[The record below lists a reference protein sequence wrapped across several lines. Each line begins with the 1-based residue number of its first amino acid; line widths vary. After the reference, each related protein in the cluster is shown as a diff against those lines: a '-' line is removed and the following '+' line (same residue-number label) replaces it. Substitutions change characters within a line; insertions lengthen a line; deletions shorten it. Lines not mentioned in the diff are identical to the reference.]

1 MSQYAELCITTNFTF
16 LKGASHPEE
25 LVLRAAEL
33 GLRAL
38 AITDRNS
45 LAGVVRAW
53 SALKT
58 LREEASEALKIRSGS
73 QVDTCSRQE
82 IASQSLPHPVLGAL
96 PKLITGAGSSCAIA
110 RSNGWRCR
118 WTSPPGTACR
128 SC

>member
-1 MSQYAELCITTNFTF
+1 M
-16 LKGASHPEE
+16 
-25 LVLRAAEL
+25 RATEL

-53 SALKT
+53 SALET

-96 PKLITGAGSSCAIA
+96 PKLITGARIVLRDCPVEWLALPMDKPAYHRLSQLLTLASVARTRAIA
-110 RSNGWRCR
+110 CWI
-118 WTSPPGTACR
+118 WLI
-128 SC
+128 